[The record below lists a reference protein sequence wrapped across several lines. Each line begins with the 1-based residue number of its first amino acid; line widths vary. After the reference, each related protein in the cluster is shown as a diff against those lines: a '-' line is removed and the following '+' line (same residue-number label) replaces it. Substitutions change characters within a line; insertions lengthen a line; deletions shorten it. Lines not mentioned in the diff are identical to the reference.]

1 LFRQRVAGRARRR
14 RQGRALAP
22 HQSPTRTVEA
32 RRLGR
37 SVAAGEEF
45 FFRHFGKLNGKEKF
59 HFDELRM
66 IEGPL
71 HQGNQKMRNIIEKQP
86 RVLAAIPALAVSIW
100 RSG

>member
-1 LFRQRVAGRARRR
+1 
-14 RQGRALAP
+14 
-22 HQSPTRTVEA
+22 
-32 RRLGR
+32 
-37 SVAAGEEF
+37 
-45 FFRHFGKLNGKEKF
+45 
-59 HFDELRM
+59 M